1 MSKKKAVEYIPT
13 SREQEIA
20 AKHSERSKEL
30 SPGLKLDKDGKYEVD
45 HKDRSVGVALLME
58 SCGTADANFLNPL
71 LTQLANATGK
81 EMQEANLNFALSFI
95 ADIKPKDQLEAML
108 AAQMACVHIASMTFA
123 RRLAHT
129 QTIAQQDSAEK
140 AYNKLL
146 RTFTSQM
153 EALRKYRTGGEQ
165 KVTVHHVQVNEGGQA
180 IVGNVNNG
188 GVGAKS

>member
-1 MSKKKAVEYIPT
+1 MT
-13 SREQEIA
+13 S
-20 AKHSERSKEL
+20 
-30 SPGLKLDKDGKYEVD
+30 D
-45 HKDRSVGVALLME
+45 
-58 SCGTADANFLNPL
+58 
-71 LTQLANATGK
+71 TGK
-81 EMQEANLNFALSFI
+81 EMQEANLNFALSII

-108 AAQMACVHIASMTFA
+108 ATQMACVHIASMTFA

-129 QTIAQQDSAEK
+129 ETIAQQDSAEK

-180 IVGNVNNG
+180 IVGNVNSG
-188 GVGAKS
+188 GVGAKT

>member
-1 MSKKKAVEYIPT
+1 VPKKKIAEYTPT

-20 AKHSERSKEL
+20 AKHLERRNEL
-30 SPGLKLDKDGKYEVD
+30 TPGLKLHKEGKYEID
-45 HKDRSVGVALLME
+45 HKDQSVGVALLMN
-58 SCGTADANFLNPL
+58 SCGTVDVNFLNPL

-81 EMQEANLNFALSFI
+81 GMQETNLNFALSVI
-95 ADIKPKDQLEAML
+95 ADIKPKDQMEAML

-123 RRLAHT
+123 RRLAHCDT
-129 QTIAQQDSAEK
+129 VPQQDSVEK

-146 RTFTSQM
+146 RTFTTQM

-180 IVGNVNNG
+180 IVGNVNSG
-188 GVGAKS
+188 GVGAKT